1 MIKKITIAFFLLLAV
16 HLSFAQFYLGHQ
28 MSFGKNRVQY
38 RNFVWR
44 YMRYPVFDVYYYEGG
59 RPIAYFVAKY
69 AQEDIPRIE
78 KFLDYDLKKRLIF
91 VTYDNIREF
100 KQTNIGLFTGN
111 INDQL
116 AATTQIVD
124 NKIIIYYQ
132 DSHEK
137 LRTEVRRA
145 VAEYMIRDMLFGH
158 GFTLKFYT
166 ANPMTIPDWFI
177 DGLAAYIANPYD
189 LELDNKM
196 RDLVLHS
203 KYISLSYVKPQYERV
218 IGYSFWEFIVRNYGS
233 DVIPNIM
240 YFSRVIK
247 NFSNAFYY
255 VLGQNLREINRLW
268 FDYLKQKYETQVAGR
283 ERVDSTDFI
292 LHHFKKNIVYQ
303 QLRYNRQNGL
313 YAYVMNDR
321 GRYKVVIYDANK
333 HKRHVIFRQGQRL
346 DQITDFSYPTLAWSP
361 DGNTLAFVT
370 EEHGAAFINYY
381 DLQEKK
387 LRKVAL
393 GDLAKIYSIN
403 YAPNGRF
410 LALSAQ
416 KDGYI
421 DIYIYNIATG
431 ILRRITF
438 DPYDDLYPSFTQDSK
453 KIIFSSNRADN
464 LRLKR
469 VYRLKGNDSLSRT
482 FDLYSYAWRKQ
493 SRRLKR
499 LTRTPYTNE
508 LQVFG
513 LKKGYFTFLSDSTGI
528 MNREAISYDSVI
540 GFVDTAI
547 HYRYITR
554 RFAVT
559 NYPTSILFQD
569 VDGRTQNLSDE
580 KIWNKR
586 YTLSAYRQSFKPNKT
601 IEKNYKPTQ
610 IRREQIKYFENRDL
624 WLKRR
629 YQEQIRQKQI
639 YDSIARQIHN
649 YELRLRDTSVDINYY
664 VFEIERDSML
674 RVYYDYQLKQQ
685 YYKEQ
690 QKLWGH
696 NQVYEPTFY
705 LTKLSTSFD
714 FGQLVQ
720 SYQPFTGGGFVFS
733 PGMNMFTVAQ
743 VNELFENYRIFGG
756 FRLNTDFRSVEY
768 LASFEDLS
776 RRLDKQILFHRNV
789 IFSNLGFVGYNYTMT
804 KSVINELILS
814 LRYPFNQVAS
824 LRGTFLGR
832 YDRKLYMATDNN
844 VYQIPP
850 QNTYFLS
857 SKLAF
862 IYDNSRK
869 LALNLYDGIR
879 AKAFAE
885 YYKQIGGKQYWTA
898 ITGLDFRFYKEI
910 WRHSIFAWRFA
921 ASTNTGSGKLIY
933 YLGGVDYWYVLSLN
947 PLQTGNQ
954 MFRTDV
960 NINYD
965 NNYIFQAVATP
976 MRGFKQNIRN
986 GTTFLLMNTELR
998 LPVFQMLFNSS
1009 VSSGFLYNMQLIG
1022 FFDVGSAW
1030 CGVSPYDSCNKY
1042 NQYNLYNPP
1051 ITMIVD
1057 IDRPP
1062 VVEGVGF
1069 GLRTKI
1075 LGYFARFDFAWGIES
1090 SIVHPMRFYFSIA
1103 HDF

>member
-1 MIKKITIAFFLLLAV
+1 MLKKLFIAFFLFFAV
-16 HLSFAQFYLGHQ
+16 KLSFAQFYLGHQ

-59 RPIAYFVAKY
+59 RPIAYFIAKY
-69 AQEDIPRIE
+69 AQEDIPQIE

-91 VTYDNIREF
+91 VTYNNIREF
-100 KQTNIGLFTGN
+100 KQSNIGLFTGN
-111 INDQL
+111 INDEL

-124 NKIIIYYQ
+124 NKIIIFYQ
-132 DSHEK
+132 DSHQK
-137 LRTEVRRA
+137 LRTELRRA
-145 VAEYMIRDMLFGH
+145 VAGYMIRDMLFGH
-158 GFTLKFYT
+158 GFTVKFYS

-177 DGLAAYIANPYD
+177 DGLAGYIANPYN

-203 KYISLSYVKPQYERV
+203 KYISLSYVKPQYQYV
-218 IGYSFWEFIVRNYGS
+218 IGYSFWEFIVKNYGS
-233 DVIPNIM
+233 DVIPNIL

-255 VLGQNLREINRLW
+255 VLGENLHEVNRLW
-268 FDYLKQKYETQVAGR
+268 FEYLKQKYRAQTNGR
-283 ERVDSTDFI
+283 QKVDSSDFI
-292 LHHFKKNIVYQ
+292 FRRFNKNFVYQ

-321 GRYKVVIYDANK
+321 GRYKVVIYDPNK
-333 HKRHVIFRQGQRL
+333 KKKKVIFRQGQRL

-361 DGNTLAFVT
+361 DGNTLTFIT
-370 EEHGAAFINYY
+370 EEHGVAFVNYY
-381 DLQEKK
+381 DLDKRK
-387 LRKVAL
+387 LRKTAL
-393 GDLAKIYSIN
+393 GELTKIYSIN
-403 YAPNGRF
+403 YSPNKHY
-410 LALSAQ
+410 LVLSAQ

-421 DIYIYNIATG
+421 DIFVYNIATG
-431 ILRRITF
+431 LLRRLTF
-438 DPYDDLYPSFTQDSK
+438 DPYDDLFPSFTKDSR
-453 KIIFSSNRADN
+453 KIIFSSNRGNDLK
-464 LRLKR
+464 LRR
-469 VYRLKGNDSLSRT
+469 VLRLKGNDSLSRT
-482 FDLYSYAWRKQ
+482 FDLYSYDWKKRPK
-493 SRRLKR
+493 RLKR
-499 LTRTPYTNE
+499 LTHTPFSNE
-508 LQVFG
+508 LQAFG
-513 LKKGYFTFLSDSTGI
+513 LGKGHFTFLSDSTGI
-528 MNREAISYDSVI
+528 MNREVISYDSVI
-540 GFVDTAI
+540 ASVDTAI
-547 HYRYITR
+547 HYRYITKL
-554 RFAVT
+554 FPVT
-559 NYPTSILFQD
+559 NYPSSILHQD
-569 VDGRTQNLSDE
+569 ADARTQKVSDV

-586 YTLSAYRQSFKPNKT
+586 YTLSTYRQSFKPNKT
-601 IEKNYKPTQ
+601 IEKNYTPTLF
-610 IRREQIKYFENRDL
+610 RREQIKYFRSQDL
-624 WLKRR
+624 RLKRK
-629 YQEQIRQKQI
+629 YEEQLRQKQI
-639 YDSIARQIHN
+639 YDSISQQIHN
-649 YELRLRDTSVDINYY
+649 YELRLGDTSVDINYY
-664 VFEIERDSML
+664 VFEIERDSLL
-674 RVYYDYQLKQQ
+674 RVFYDYQQKQQ
-685 YYKEQ
+685 YYKQQ

-696 NQVYEPTFY
+696 IQVYEPTFY

-789 IFSNLGFVGYNYTMT
+789 VYSNLGFVGYNYTMT
-804 KSVINELILS
+804 KSVINEAILS

-824 LRGTFLGR
+824 LRGTVLGR
-832 YDRKLYMATDNN
+832 YDRKMYMATDNK
-844 VYQIPP
+844 VYEQPAE
-850 QNTYFLS
+850 NTYFVS

-862 IYDNSRK
+862 IYDNSRN

-885 YYKQIGGKQYWTA
+885 YYKQVGGKHYWTA
-898 ITGLDFRFYKEI
+898 VTGLDFRFYKEI

-1009 VSSGFLYNMQLIG
+1009 VSSSFLYNMQLIG

-1030 CGVSPYDSCNKY
+1030 CGASPYASCNKY
-1042 NQYNLYNPP
+1042 NQYNVYNPP

-1057 IDRPP
+1057 VERPP

-1069 GLRTKI
+1069 GLRTQI
-1075 LGYFARFDFAWGIES
+1075 LGYFTRFDFAWGIEGG
-1090 SIVHPMRFYFSIA
+1090 IVHPMRFYFSIA